1 MKLTKNRLAGAFA
14 LTTAVL
20 WTICSAFVAIFPDFS
35 YKVTKW
41 WLHGMNIDS
50 LGEFN
55 LSWGN
60 YLSGGLTLVISL
72 WVTGYVLG
80 WSLEIFGKST
90 K

>member
-1 MKLTKNRLAGAFA
+1 MKLTKNKLAGAFA
-14 LTTAVL
+14 LATALL
-20 WTICSAFVAIFPDFS
+20 WTLCSALVAIFPDFS

-50 LGEFN
+50 FGEFN
-55 LSWGN
+55 LTWGN
-60 YLSGGLTLVISL
+60 YLSGGLILVISL
-72 WVTGYVLG
+72 WVTGHVLG